1 MDLGLMGRVLWRFK
15 VIVIPGF
22 VLALV
27 LAALSIVRV
36 GPAGISYR
44 HTETWVS
51 YTQLLV
57 TQKGFPWGSLS
68 GAPNSEQNA
77 IRADPGRLASL
88 ALIYSNFAGGDAI
101 RARVARSGPVNGT
114 IQAAA
119 LPASSAGN
127 DVLPIISL
135 AAFSTSPEK
144 AKGLSWRWSQAL
156 IGYIDQQQRL
166 SSLPASNR
174 VVVQVLSR
182 PDKAKL
188 FKGRSMSLP
197 IVVFLAMMLAVTAAA
212 FVLENVRPKIRQ
224 VASISD
230 AA

>member
-1 MDLGLMGRVLWRFK
+1 MDLGLMARVLWRFK
-15 VIVIPGF
+15 MIVIPGF
-22 VLALV
+22 VLAIV

-36 GPAGISYR
+36 DSSGISYR
-44 HTETWVS
+44 HNETWVG
-51 YTQLLV
+51 YTQLFV
-57 TQKGFPWGSLS
+57 TQQGFPWGSLS
-68 GAPNSEQNA
+68 GAPNSAHNA

-88 ALIYSNFAGGDAI
+88 AMIYSNLANGDAI
-101 RARVARSGPVNGT
+101 RGRVARTGPIDGT

-119 LPASSAGN
+119 IPASSVGN

-135 AAFSTSPEK
+135 AAFSTSAAK
-144 AKGLSWRWSQAL
+144 AKSLSWRWSQAL

-166 SSLPASNR
+166 NALPDSNR

-188 FKGRSMSLP
+188 FKGRSKSLP
-197 IVVFLAMMLAVTAAA
+197 IVVFLAVMLAVGAAA
-212 FVLENVRPKIRQ
+212 FILENVRPKIRS